1 MVEEDAQPTKVVAE
15 LPSFVYKLNNEYPRN
30 NNST

>member
-15 LPSFVYKLNNEYPRN
+15 SLSFVYKLHNEYQ
-30 NNST
+30 TK